1 MEYIWILIGALV
13 SSAVANIIF
22 FVRYRNVGTLRIDHS
37 DPDKDVYR
45 FEISNLDN
53 LSKRKRIVLDVDNKA
68 DLSQK

>member
-13 SSAVANIIF
+13 SSAISNIIF

-45 FEISNLDN
+45 FDIDSIDDLA
-53 LSKRKRIVLDVDNKA
+53 KRKRIVLSVDNKA
-68 DLSQK
+68 NLSQK